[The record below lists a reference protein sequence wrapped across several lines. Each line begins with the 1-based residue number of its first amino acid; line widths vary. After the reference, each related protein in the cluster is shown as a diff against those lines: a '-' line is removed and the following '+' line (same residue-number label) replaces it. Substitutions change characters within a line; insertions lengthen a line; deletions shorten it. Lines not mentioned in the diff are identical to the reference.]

1 MSKYSTIFIGKI
13 SSRVHTSDIEHKFEK
28 YGRIKEIDYRKD
40 RGFAFVEYS
49 HWEDAKYAIKNG
61 LKRANTVHI
70 NWIKLPVDK
79 MLVLYRLLIECEN
92 TS

>member
-49 HWEDAKYAIKNG
+49 HWEDAKYAIKKMEG
-61 LKRANTVHI
+61 RHLKGNRVI
-70 NWIKLPVDK
+70 VEFKGIISILIKRRK
-79 MLVLYRLLIECEN
+79 F
-92 TS
+92 

>member
-49 HWEDAKYAIKNG
+49 H
-61 LKRANTVHI
+61 
-70 NWIKLPVDK
+70 
-79 MLVLYRLLIECEN
+79 
-92 TS
+92 

>member
-40 RGFAFVEYS
+40 RGFAFIEYS
-49 HWEDAKYAIKNG
+49 LREDAKYAIKKMEG
-61 LKRANTVHI
+61 RHLKSNRVI
-70 NWIKLPVDK
+70 VEFKGIISILIKRRK
-79 MLVLYRLLIECEN
+79 F
-92 TS
+92 

>member
-49 HWEDAKYAIKNG
+49 HREDAKYAIKKMEG
-61 LKRANTVHI
+61 RHLKSNRVTVEFKGI
-70 NWIKLPVDK
+70 IIILIKRGK
-79 MLVLYRLLIECEN
+79 F
-92 TS
+92 